1 MGDLLINLALNEY
14 FDVIVHPYFLQGSS
28 ILGQL
33 SIIGSDR
40 KGINIDAFFACTV
53 LRQLSPYIDKVI
65 VPEVPGHPSEH
76 LPLLLSAKM
85 TASFS
90 SRLGQGAAASL

>member
-14 FDVIVHPYFLQGSS
+14 FDVIVHPYLLQGSS

-33 SIIGSDR
+33 SIVGSDR

-53 LRQLSPYIDKVI
+53 LRQLSPQIDKVI
-65 VPEVPGHPSEH
+65 VPEVPGHILQQFAQLIH
-76 LPLLLSAKM
+76 
-85 TASFS
+85 TG
-90 SRLGQGAAASL
+90 R